1 MPDADISIR
10 VAVAADAEVIA
21 RSNAAMAEETEQ
33 RRLDQS
39 TLLAGVRGLLQDP
52 GKGVYYL
59 AEHGGRVVGQLML
72 TYEWSDWRNGMFWWI
87 QSVYVA
93 PDLRRKG
100 VYRALHRHVE
110 AAARRT
116 PGVCGIRLYVESENA
131 VAQNAYHQLGM
142 VRTGYLMFE
151 TDWSAARPSDG

>member
-1 MPDADISIR
+1 MPDVDCSIR
-10 VAVAADAEVIA
+10 VAGAADADVIA
-21 RSNAAMAEETEQ
+21 QFNAAMAEETEQ
-33 RRLDQS
+33 RRLHEP
-39 TLLAGVRGLLQDP
+39 TLLAGVHGLLQDP

-93 PDLRRKG
+93 PELRRKG
-100 VYRALHRHVE
+100 IYRALHRHVE

-116 PGVCGIRLYVESENA
+116 PGVRGLRLYVESENA
-131 VAQNAYHQLGM
+131 AAQNAYHQLGM
-142 VRTGYLMFE
+142 VRTGYLLFE
-151 TDWSAARPSDG
+151 TDWSDARPNDG